1 MASITSRLLCMNI
14 YSYLDGRHEVD
25 FVYTYK

>member
-1 MASITSRLLCMNI
+1 MASITSRLLCMKI
-14 YSYLDGRHEVD
+14 YSYLDGRHEVY